1 MIKTDSLDILY
12 VMQNI
17 EEHTSQKSLADA
29 VGYSVGKVNYILK
42 ALLDK
47 GLIKA
52 DNFIKSPNK
61 RAYKYILTTEGL
73 KSKIAITEEYI
84 AIKKSEYET
93 LQESLEFDRRRNM
106 YANS

>member
-1 MIKTDSLDILY
+1 
-12 VMQNI
+12 MQNI
-17 EEHTSQKSLADA
+17 EEHTSQKSLADS

-61 RAYKYILTTEGL
+61 RAYKYIITPEGL

-84 AIKKSEYET
+84 AIKKREYEK
-93 LQESLEFDRRRNM
+93 LKESLELDRRR
-106 YANS
+106 AN